1 MKLNPQFINL
11 MFLFHFLSPW
21 IILFLLAQLTYCKT
35 PSAFKTHMQIRYI
48 FLHFFLPILKQVIF
62 FKLSYTFFSA
72 ILPSSPR
79 ILPRPVTP
87 TLPISSDLLLAF
99 LAKIMCSIYSYQFK
113 TGDFLS
119 SKVNLCLLSGLLIS
133 NLFLFYSSSPLRS
146 FFFLFFNVI
155 SPANLFIITCTGFPP
170 SFKMH
175 VLI

>member
-1 MKLNPQFINL
+1 MHSQDCYYTCTHGFCAICIFMKLNPQFINL

-62 FKLSYTFFSA
+62 LKLSYTFFSA

-87 TLPISSDLLLAF
+87 HSQFPQIFSLPSWLRSCVVSILISLKQVTF
-99 LAKIMCSIYSYQFK
+99 
-113 TGDFLS
+113 
-119 SKVNLCLLSGLLIS
+119 CLLKWIS
-133 NLFLFYSSSPLRS
+133 ASYLDSSLEIYSSSAAHL
-146 FFFLFFNVI
+146 L
-155 SPANLFIITCTGFPP
+155 
-170 SFKMH
+170 
-175 VLI
+175 